1 MSLPAPAAIGILFF
15 AALFP
20 NEFPGA
26 AGRAPLPGRPPP
38 SASAPD
44 FASGPDAIGDS
55 IRPGRTAVS
64 PDDLPSL
71 VVNLND
77 PDRLLSHSA
86 LEQLREET
94 AAAFRRSGAAVL
106 FVTAPEVRA
115 VSATLYPEI
124 PKHWRVHRHAL
135 GVAVGAPEQRRSVF
149 LSVGAAKRAL
159 GLRRSGRR
167 PWPGHGPWAR
177 RLGRALGRVLAHEL
191 VHAIA
196 PDCPHT
202 HGGLM
207 SARLSRR
214 LLLAPGVGFDETAE
228 RHLRRAVAEIRRSR
242 RSR

>member
-38 SASAPD
+38 SAPARAFAP
-44 FASGPDAIGDS
+44 GKDS
-55 IRPGRTAVS
+55 IRPGRA
-64 PDDLPSL
+64 DELPSL

-77 PDRLLSHSA
+77 PDGLLSHSA

-94 AAAFRRSGAAVL
+94 AAAFRRSGAVVL
-106 FVTAPEVRA
+106 FVAAPEARA

-135 GVAVGAPEQRRSVF
+135 GVAVGAPEERRSVF
-149 LSVGAAKRAL
+149 LSVGAAKRAV

-202 HGGLM
+202 HSGLM

-214 LLLAPGVGFDETAE
+214 LLLAPEVGFDETAE
-228 RHLRRAVAEIRRSR
+228 RHLLRAIAERRRARRPR
-242 RSR
+242 